1 MRVMTSQARRVPV
14 KSTEKTGD
22 GASRKNM
29 SIYVWELT
37 DCCSLRLLA
46 ALILRW
52 GWSRDAEICLNE
64 RVRKCGWKRASE
76 VTEVTT
82 FCCPA
87 MSSVQASQAA
97 ADGHSFCFWQK
108 QQQHHAAWL
117 HARCAVY
124 VASHFRHTSADTP
137 PPDKHI
143 PGNALVAAP
152 RQFCWHC
159 F

>member
-29 SIYVWELT
+29 NINVWELT

-52 GWSRDAEICLNE
+52 GWSRDTEICLNE

-108 QQQHHAAWL
+108 QQQHHAAWWPLMQDVLYML
-117 HARCAVY
+117 H
-124 VASHFRHTSADTP
+124 
-137 PPDKHI
+137 HI
-143 PGNALVAAP
+143 LGTQAQTHRLRNTLQAM
-152 RQFCWHC
+152 H
-159 F
+159 